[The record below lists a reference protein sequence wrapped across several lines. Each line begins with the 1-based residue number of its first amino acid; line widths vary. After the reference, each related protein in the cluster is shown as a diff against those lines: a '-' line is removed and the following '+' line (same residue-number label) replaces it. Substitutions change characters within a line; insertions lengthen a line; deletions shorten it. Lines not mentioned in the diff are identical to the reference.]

1 MNFTINKAKVNAK
14 VTKITGKNAVGAG
27 KTITLKATLN
37 PAKSNAN
44 QTVNTKVT
52 WKSNKTAIAKVDKN
66 GKVTGVSA
74 GKAKIT
80 VKAAGGSK
88 SQTVTVY
95 GIASKNLKQTV
106 KAGKTKNVSAN
117 DTIKS
122 AKSSNTKVATVT
134 YKGKK
139 VVIKGVKKGTAK
151 VTVTTKNGGKNVITV
166 TVK

>member
-1 MNFTINKAKVNAK
+1 M
-14 VTKITGKNAVGAG
+14 
-27 KTITLKATLN
+27 TLKATLS

-44 QTVNTKVT
+44 QTVNTTVK
-52 WKSNKTAIAKVDKN
+52 WSSNKPAIAKVDAKT

-80 VKAAGGSK
+80 VKAAGNSK
-88 SQTVTVY
+88 SQTITVY
-95 GIASKNLKQTV
+95 GITSKNLKQTV
-106 KAGKTKNVSAN
+106 KAGKTKNGSAN

>member
-1 MNFTINKAKVNAK
+1 MLYSIVLLCFRNKL
-14 VTKITGKNAVGAG
+14 I
-27 KTITLKATLN
+27 
-37 PAKSNAN
+37 
-44 QTVNTKVT
+44 
-52 WKSNKTAIAKVDKN
+52 
-66 GKVTGVSA
+66 
-74 GKAKIT
+74 
-80 VKAAGGSK
+80 VKAADGSK
-88 SQTVTVY
+88 KSKTITVY

-151 VTVTTKNGGKNVITV
+151 VTVTTKNGGKNVITE